1 LTTEFILCFFTEFSS
16 GAAAAAAAALGVRR
30 FGGPIHPTGRLRY
43 IPLSPLARYILN
55 PKFLLNP
62 PFFSISY

>member
-1 LTTEFILCFFTEFSS
+1 MERRTRQIDDGIRFCFLPEFSS

-43 IPLSPLARYILN
+43 IPLSPLAR
-55 PKFLLNP
+55 
-62 PFFSISY
+62 

>member
-1 LTTEFILCFFTEFSS
+1 MKETRSVFLEFSS

-43 IPLSPLARYILN
+43 IPLSPLAR
-55 PKFLLNP
+55 
-62 PFFSISY
+62 